1 MQKEEILKKL
11 STELKLSGGS
21 DKTIKIY
28 SYFINKFL
36 QYLSTSSKPIDQ
48 VDQDQVKEFLAV
60 LIDSYSNKSRA
71 LATSALR
78 YFFKKI
84 VTKPEVMANIETP
97 KKEQYLP
104 NVLAKEEVKKL
115 INQAETEKSGLII
128 SFLYSTGVRVSEL
141 VNLKMQD
148 LDLDNKKGKV
158 HGKGN
163 KSRQIFLSESL
174 CNDLKSYIDRKQPK
188 TFLFS
193 TKDKPLT
200 TRNIQKIIK
209 NTSSKAGI
217 SKKVT
222 PHTLRH
228 SFATHLLE
236 SGVDIR
242 KIQVLLGHSRID
254 TTQIY
259 TQVSGKELEHIRN
272 PLDNL

>member
-1 MQKEEILKKL
+1 MNKEEILKKL

-36 QYLSTSSKPIDQ
+36 DFLNTSNNSIDNTSK
-48 VDQDQVKEFLAV
+48 DQVKEFLAV

-84 VTKPEVMANIETP
+84 VVKPEVMADIETP

-104 NVLAKEEVKKL
+104 NILVKDEIKRL

-141 VNLKMQD
+141 VNLKVQD
-148 LDLDNKKGKV
+148 IDLDNKKGRV

-174 CNDLKSYIDRKQPK
+174 CNNLKNYLERKQPK
-188 TFLFS
+188 TYLFS
-193 TKDKPLT
+193 TKEKPLT

-209 NTSSKAGI
+209 NTSTKAGI
-217 SKKVT
+217 NKKVT

-236 SGVDIR
+236 SGIDIR

-259 TQVSGKELEHIRN
+259 TQVSGKDLENIRN
-272 PLDNL
+272 PLDTL